1 MCSFEAMLVE
11 MNGKA
16 ASNAEPP
23 YRALMTKGQPSQWLR
38 AARYRGVSFCNTV
51 WCVLGR
57 AWQLP
62 LSDHRLSNWPAD
74 RRRESPDGF
83 CLPAWDLESQS
94 VLARILRVALVRR
107 PHPWK
112 GLRRVQRSFVALG
125 CSRATNDERSRMVS
139 SGIASIILSM
149 ELANCSTKYRTN
161 SGISAFLSRSGGRES
176 GKIF

>member
-23 YRALMTKGQPSQWLR
+23 YRTLMTKGQPSQWLL

-51 WCVLGR
+51 CCVLGR

-74 RRRESPDGF
+74 RRPESPCGF
-83 CLPAWDLESQS
+83 YLPAWYFGIPS
-94 VLARILRVALVRR
+94 VLAAVL
-107 PHPWK
+107 
-112 GLRRVQRSFVALG
+112 
-125 CSRATNDERSRMVS
+125 
-139 SGIASIILSM
+139 
-149 ELANCSTKYRTN
+149 
-161 SGISAFLSRSGGRES
+161 
-176 GKIF
+176 